1 MLIGGGEILVLGMF
15 FFIGIVSL
23 ALTAFWIWMLVD
35 ALTNKSLK
43 DNDKLIWVL
52 VVVLTHFIGAL
63 IYFFVGR
70 RNEEATGTAS
80 QSY

>member
-15 FFIGIVSL
+15 FFIGLVSL

-70 RNEEATGTAS
+70 RSEEGTGAAS
-80 QSY
+80 QS

>member
-15 FFIGIVSL
+15 FFMGIVVL
-23 ALTAFWIWMLVD
+23 AITAFWIWMLVD
-35 ALTNKSLK
+35 AITNKSLK

-52 VVVLTHFIGAL
+52 VVVFTHFIGAL

-70 RNEEATGTAS
+70 KGSAPQTS
-80 QSY
+80 